1 MHSLFAR
8 VFSVIYI
15 RLPLSDFL
23 HKFHMEFVRC
33 TRKWNLSVSEIYA
46 SSFRDNSN
54 DFANFILIELDLDWN
69 MHAMGHGMAQL
80 SDGRSITNTWT
91 ASPKIFESP
100 TIVFNKFQIIKST
113 RLLLNDYRFINLIKS
128 IITQH
133 T

>member
-1 MHSLFAR
+1 MYSQM
-8 VFSVIYI
+8 
-15 RLPLSDFL
+15 
-23 HKFHMEFVRC
+23 KFERIG
-33 TRKWNLSVSEIYA
+33 NIPYA

-69 MHAMGHGMAQL
+69 MHAMGHTMAQL